1 MQRKGQNVNI
11 EIKTYNMDKYLINM
25 THILTYDHTDN
36 NFFTYSAE
44 HRIRSDHDSYLGT
57 KVRPT
62 SKYESLRI
70 GEGVVEKG

>member
-1 MQRKGQNVNI
+1 
-11 EIKTYNMDKYLINM
+11 M
-25 THILTYDHTDN
+25 THILTYGHTDN

-70 GEGVVEKG
+70 GEGVVEKS